1 MAPSGT
7 SITNGSIDNSKALTT
22 LSNTTKE
29 SLEKRGFLEATV
41 LSAYDLPFADDVPK
55 GVTLSACGLTVQ
67 SGPPL
72 ARHKD
77 RNSFRFSG
85 STDSNGKSS
94 PTRGS
99 SSNSGSNSSEVT
111 KLVAPLRD
119 LYQSTL
125 KIRLVY
131 SDPQKYLEA
140 ELPLRQLRIHE
151 QKWLIL
157 TLSPPDSSETPAA
170 GGGTASGETATQP
183 VSPDRKSSVDD
194 EDMSPRPTIRI
205 KFKLSGP

>member
-77 RNSFRFSG
+77 RNSFRFS
-85 STDSNGKSS
+85 TDSNGKSS

-99 SSNSGSNSSEVT
+99 NGSEVT
-111 KLVAPLRD
+111 KLVAPLGD

-140 ELPLRQLRIHE
+140 ELPLRQLQIHE
-151 QKWLIL
+151 KKWLII
-157 TLSPPDSSETPAA
+157 TLSPPESSETPA
-170 GGGTASGETATQP
+170 GTASGETAIQP
-183 VSPDRKSSVDD
+183 ASPSRKSSVTE

-205 KFKLSGP
+205 VFKLSGP